1 MTNALKFDSNLLQ
14 SPGLVAELGPKRLQA
29 LVTILA
35 LQNENNGVSTNYE
48 DVAKGMGV
56 STESAKRWVRK
67 LTRVKWN
74 GQPLC
79 AAKRGVIKAINP
91 FDRG

>member
-1 MTNALKFDSNLLQ
+1 MINALKFDSNLLQ
-14 SPGLVAELGPKRLQA
+14 SSGLVAELRPKRLQA

-35 LQNENNGVSTNYE
+35 LQHENNGDCTNYE

-56 STESAKRWVRK
+56 STESAKKWVRK
-67 LTRVKWN
+67 LTRVTWN

-79 AAKRGVIKAINP
+79 TAKRGVIKAINP
-91 FDRG
+91 FDRE